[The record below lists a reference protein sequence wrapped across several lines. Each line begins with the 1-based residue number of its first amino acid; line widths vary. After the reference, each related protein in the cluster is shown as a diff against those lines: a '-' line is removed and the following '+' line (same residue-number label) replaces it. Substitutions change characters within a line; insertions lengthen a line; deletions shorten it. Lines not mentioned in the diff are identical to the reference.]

1 MSKKYWYISIVNV
14 FVVRSGGKEQR
25 VPGGFWGA
33 MFLEVDAEDELE
45 AVQAAQKKFKLP
57 RNASCEVWR
66 VSEMPPPAFQNRIL
80 SEQDLAALDRTDA
93 N

>member
-1 MSKKYWYISIVNV
+1 MYWYISIVNV

-33 MFLEVDAEDELE
+33 VFLEADAKDELG

-57 RNASCEVWR
+57 LNASCEAWQ
-66 VSEMPPPAFQNRIL
+66 VSELPPPAFQNRIL
-80 SEQDLAALDRTDA
+80 SQQDLEKLNRTDES
-93 N
+93 